1 MKKLFTLAATV
12 VCLVASAQRNRI
24 EVSTPNDVSTF
35 NMAASS
41 ILDFRND
48 SLLIRT
54 YRKPNHATL
63 IQTDTFKYSEVEK
76 INFVMDNPIHYNIF
90 ELLRTDRSTQGDDWS
105 YGSAML
111 IRETMLEDFVLP
123 NNNSNWF

>member
-63 IQTDTFKYSEVEK
+63 IQTDTFKYSEVGK

-90 ELLRTDRSTQGDDWS
+90 
-105 YGSAML
+105 
-111 IRETMLEDFVLP
+111 
-123 NNNSNWF
+123 